1 MSRTCDKCGQPLPD
15 QSRRD
20 PPLPPLDFP
29 ALVTIHDLP
38 PDAREMATVKVVDGK
53 ERGVKY
59 RFFEV
64 KPPLQPKDL
73 PDDRTG

>member
-1 MSRTCDKCGQPLPD
+1 MRPAVAGPVPARSAV
-15 QSRRD
+15 
-20 PPLPPLDFP
+20 PLDFP

-73 PDDRTG
+73 PDDQTG